1 MKRAVKWAVTAVVV
15 VAIGGGGT
23 YYYLQSDS
31 PKTAAQS
38 VESTAKAQKGNIRV
52 SVSGT
57 SQFTVQDL
65 QNIAA
70 TSDGTIK
77 TMNLTRSQPVKQGDI
92 LVEISNSTLE
102 ASLKDAQ
109 STLATLQQDLSELVE
124 QKQGLRIVA
133 PASGKLSIAGL
144 DVGSSVSKS
153 GKLGTISDVS
163 KLTVKLPFALE
174 EAVSFRAG
182 DEVDLAF
189 AGFALTKT
197 GRIQSVDTTVKADA
211 SGNRIVDVTVAIDND
226 GTLAANM
233 EASGS
238 VVSGGRELKARGTG
252 KLEPLQTVVLLSGT
266 SGIVSEMKK
275 KDGDTVKAGELI
287 ATVMNDS
294 LDDSIKSKQE
304 SIERQQRTVETAQK
318 KVDDLT
324 IKAPFDGV
332 FSTDFANQ
340 RTNVLANYPVGAAVT
355 SGNLFGAVA
364 SLDVM
369 TLPIQVD
376 ELDLVN
382 IKPGLKAQVTV
393 DAISGRI
400 FQGEVIQ
407 VSTVGTTTNG
417 VTYYD
422 TVIAVD
428 NKDQLLK
435 YGMTGTAEVLI
446 QDKQGV
452 LTVPLEAIRRQRG
465 STTVT
470 VKKPDG
476 TTQENVPIQIG
487 AQSKTVVEVTEGLQ
501 EGDVVVLPKSRTAT
515 GNQNQQQMM
524 QAFPGGFPGGGAGGT
539 GGGGAGGAPTGGGG
553 FTGGGGGG
561 GGGGGR

>member
-1 MKRAVKWAVTAVVV
+1 MKRAVKWAVAAVVV
-15 VAIGGGGT
+15 VAIGGAGT
-23 YYYLQSDS
+23 YYFLQSDS

-38 VESTAKAQKGNIRV
+38 VETTAKVQKGNIRL

-57 SQFTVQDL
+57 SQFTVQNL

-70 TSDGTIK
+70 TADGTIK
-77 TMNLTRSQPVKQGDI
+77 TMNLTRSRTVKQGDI
-92 LVEISNSTLE
+92 LVEISNSSLE
-102 ASLKDAQ
+102 ASLKEAQ
-109 STLATLQQDLSELVE
+109 TSLETMQQELDELLQQ
-124 QKQGLRIVA
+124 KQSLRIVA
-133 PASGKLSIAGL
+133 PAAGKLALTNL
-144 DVGSSVSKS
+144 DVGSSVNKS
-153 GKLGTISDVS
+153 AKLGTVSVVS

-174 EAVSFRAG
+174 EAVNFKPG

-197 GRIQSVDTTVKADA
+197 GRIQSVDQTVKADA
-211 SGNRIVDVTVAIDND
+211 SGNRLVDVTVSVDND

-233 EASGS
+233 ETSGN
-238 VVSGGRELKARGTG
+238 VIVNGRELKSKGSG
-252 KLEPLQTVVLLSGT
+252 KLEALQTVVLLSGT
-266 SGIVSEMKK
+266 SGTVSEMKK
-275 KDGDTVKAGELI
+275 KDGDTVQAGEMI
-287 ATVMNDS
+287 AVVINDS
-294 LDDSIKSKQE
+294 LDDSIASKRS
-304 SIERQQRTVETAQK
+304 SIERQQRSVEAAQQ

-340 RTNVLANYPVGAAVT
+340 RTNVLANYPVGAAVS

-382 IKPGLKAQVTV
+382 IKPGLKAEITV
-393 DAISGRI
+393 DAIAGRM

-422 TVIAVD
+422 TVVAVD

-435 YGMTGTAEVLI
+435 YGMTGTAQVLI
-446 QDKQGV
+446 QDKQNV
-452 LTVPLEAIRRQRG
+452 LTVPLEAVRRQRG

-470 VKKPDG
+470 VKRADG
-476 TTQENVPIQIG
+476 TTEENVPIQIG
-487 AQSKTVVEVTEGLQ
+487 IQSKTAVEVTGGLQ
-501 EGDVVVLPKSRTAT
+501 EGDLVVLPRSRSSSA
-515 GNQNQQQMM
+515 GNQQQQQMM
-524 QAFPGGFPGGGAGGT
+524 QVFPGGGMQGFPGGGMPGGGQ
-539 GGGGAGGAPTGGGG
+539 GGGGVPGGA
-553 FTGGGGGG
+553 GGGG